1 MFDEYQQ
8 GWREIYEKAKDDLE
22 FYIGKDNCQ
31 WNETALRSRTELGRP
46 SLTVNVLPQFV
57 HQVTNQIRQN
67 TPSIN
72 VIPSDVKSSEETAK
86 ILKGLIRKIEYNSG
100 ADEVFDTASMYAVTS
115 SLGFIRVNHDYVSPD
130 SFLQHILIERVQ
142 NPLSCWIDPT
152 SVECDGGDAKG
163 AIIIDSITKRD
174 FEKKYGK
181 DKAFTSFEDKIGREV
196 SNIKEAESINIAEI
210 FVLDYE
216 TVEKQQNEDGS
227 ITDVEESNG
236 FLGVFSKK
244 NKPAKTRKLRKPVVK
259 RYLFS
264 GADKLEESIFPCK
277 YIPIIPVY
285 GQEIWVDGKRNLIS
299 LIRNAK
305 DPQRRY
311 NHWASIEAEILD
323 KSPMAPW
330 LAEAGVVEE
339 FPDDYTDPD
348 SATVL
353 RYRSKDL
360 EGNPASPPQRV
371 QMAGVPSGIINAMQG
386 AYEDIK
392 RAMGL
397 YDASVGQKSNE
408 TSGIAIEARQQQG
421 DVATF
426 HFPDNLARSVTQV
439 GRVIISMIPQ
449 IYDTAQIIQIVDDE
463 ENTKFV
469 GVNGAAT
476 DGQDMLYMLTEG
488 QYDVVVTT
496 GRSYASR
503 TQEGSAKLG
512 EIISADP
519 AMMGVFG
526 DLWAKGLDIPF
537 AEQLAER
544 IKKTIDPKLLVEQQ
558 KGEAAPDPEKEMMM
572 QQMQQMDAQ
581 IQQMLPIVEGKQQ
594 EAQLKQAE
602 MQMKG
607 MEAQMNQEAKQADY
621 AFKQQEMQMKYELES
636 KKLANEETKL
646 QMEAEKLQME
656 RDKMQ
661 MERDKAVMDILGS
674 QLNEGED
681 MDDPIEVLQTKL
693 QEKLAKK
700 EAVEME
706 AQAQAQK
713 EADNAMKE
721 AQEAQD
727 RQMLMQ
733 VLTSIAQGINEL
745 TSKVGQTITA
755 YRPDG
760 SVIGTSAPT
769 IN

>member
-1 MFDEYQQ
+1 
-8 GWREIYEKAKDDLE
+8 
-22 FYIGKDNCQ
+22 
-31 WNETALRSRTELGRP
+31 
-46 SLTVNVLPQFV
+46 
-57 HQVTNQIRQN
+57 
-67 TPSIN
+67 
-72 VIPSDVKSSEETAK
+72 
-86 ILKGLIRKIEYNSG
+86 
-100 ADEVFDTASMYAVTS
+100 
-115 SLGFIRVNHDYVSPD
+115 VNHDYVSPD

-181 DKAFTSFEDKIGREV
+181 DKSFKSFEVGSANSDDAK
-196 SNIKEAESINIAEI
+196 KDTINIAEI

-216 TVEKQQNEDGS
+216 TSEKQQNEDGS
-227 ITDVEESNG
+227 ITDVEEAGG

-244 NKPAKTRKLRKPVVK
+244 PAAKKTRKLRKPVVR
-259 RYLFS
+259 RYIFS
-264 GADKLEESIFPCK
+264 GADKLEESVFPCK

-330 LAEAGVVEE
+330 LAEAGVVED
-339 FPDDYTDPD
+339 FPEDYADPD
-348 SATVL
+348 SSVVI

-408 TSGIAIEARQQQG
+408 TSGIAIEARQNQG
-421 DVATF
+421 DIATF

-449 IYDTAQIIQIVDDE
+449 IYDTAQVIQIVDDE
-463 ENTKFV
+463 ENTKFI
-469 GVNGAAT
+469 GVNGAT
-476 DGQDMLYMLTEG
+476 TQEQDMLYMLTEG

-526 DLWAKGLDIPF
+526 DLWARGLDIPY

-558 KGEAAPDPEKEMMM
+558 KGQPVDPEKEMMAAQM
-572 QQMQQMDAQ
+572 EQMQAQ
-581 IQQMLPIVEGKQQ
+581 LQEVMPIVEGKQQ
-594 EAQLKQAE
+594 EAQAKQAE
-602 MQMKG
+602 LG
-607 MEAQMNQEAKQADY
+607 L
-621 AFKQQEMQMKYELES
+621 KQQEMQMKYELES
-636 KKLANEETKL
+636 RKLELEQQKL
-646 QMEAEKLQME
+646 QLEAQ
-656 RDKMQ
+656 KMQ
-661 MERDKAVMDILGS
+661 MGAIDKQEERALKLDTTGFQFMRTPEEEARLTSESEREAMEREMKAMQDEES
-674 QLNEGED
+674 
-681 MDDPIEVLQTKL
+681 
-693 QEKLAKK
+693 AY
-700 EAVEME
+700 AEME
-706 AQAQAQK
+706 EKARKEEERAMERQERLAVIQALMSISEGVSALNQRVGQP
-713 EADNAMKE
+713 
-721 AQEAQD
+721 
-727 RQMLMQ
+727 MQ
-733 VLTSIAQGINEL
+733 VMRDSTGSIIGA
-745 TSKVGQTITA
+745 A
-755 YRPDG
+755 PM
-760 SVIGTSAPT
+760 SV
-769 IN
+769 N